1 MLRRGL
7 GCLFWCCYL
16 SLALLPTPLLGES
29 YRRGECFGCN
39 DKQNLDTKKMELQE
53 KKFELID
60 DISDVL
66 LADVKFS
73 NLLLEPTIKMMN
85 DIHEKREKI
94 IAKRLKEILGI
105 DLNIEEE
112 SKRRFKRLGMEI
124 NGNEETIYFND
135 GSINGIR
142 IVTFVKKESPISFEI
157 DRCQINVEYT
167 YY

>member
-1 MLRRGL
+1 
-7 GCLFWCCYL
+7 
-16 SLALLPTPLLGES
+16 LPTITLKSQPKWPLFILQKE
-29 YRRGECFGCN
+29 
-39 DKQNLDTKKMELQE
+39 DIKIMEL
-53 KKFELID
+53 KKVELPD
-60 DISDVL
+60 DLGNNL
-66 LADVKFS
+66 LADNKFT
-73 NLLLEPTIKMMN
+73 NLLHEATIKMMN
-85 DIHEKREKI
+85 DIHEKRKKV

-142 IVTFVKKESPISFEI
+142 IVTFVRKESPISFEI

>member
-1 MLRRGL
+1 
-7 GCLFWCCYL
+7 
-16 SLALLPTPLLGES
+16 
-29 YRRGECFGCN
+29 
-39 DKQNLDTKKMELQE
+39 MELQE
-53 KKFELID
+53 AKIELPD
-60 DISDVL
+60 DLGNNL
-66 LADVKFS
+66 LADNQFS
-73 NLLLEPTIKMMN
+73 SLMHEATIKMMK
-85 DIHEKREKI
+85 DIHEKREKV
-94 IAKRLKEILGI
+94 IAKRLKEMVGI

-112 SKRRFKRLGMEI
+112 AKRRFKRLGMEI